1 MCLIKYNYI
10 ISYKGCY
17 LREYIVW
24 VSLYCLFV
32 YIGGSYGFMRLYFI
46 KIKID
51 NNRNVV
57 IYKFIILY
65 LLLIV
70 VGNL

>member
-1 MCLIKYNYI
+1 MLFEGVYSLGKF
-10 ISYKGCY
+10 
-17 LREYIVW
+17 RIV
-24 VSLYCLFV
+24 CLFILV
-32 YIGGSYGFMRLYFI
+32 EVIGFMGLYFI